1 MRPENLNT
9 HSAHFRASPHMP
21 SAYIFSFQSLNT
33 ENVVLE
39 ASRQF
44 SYSLIILLIMASVY
58 LVAAVAFAILG
69 YILKVRTGKD

>member
-1 MRPENLNT
+1 
-9 HSAHFRASPHMP
+9 MP